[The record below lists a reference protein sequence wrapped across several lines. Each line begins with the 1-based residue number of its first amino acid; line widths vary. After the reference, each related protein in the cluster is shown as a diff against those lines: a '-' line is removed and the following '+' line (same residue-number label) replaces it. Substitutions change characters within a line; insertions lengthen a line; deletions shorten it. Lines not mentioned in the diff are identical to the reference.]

1 MISLCIHAAS
11 HWLISNVGA
20 ECVNCT
26 RFWPEERWMGHPCL
40 IATLQTDSSIPL
52 RLRRV
57 DKWPVGSQQGC
68 LGMSLVEV

>member
-1 MISLCIHAAS
+1 
-11 HWLISNVGA
+11 
-20 ECVNCT
+20 
-26 RFWPEERWMGHPCL
+26 MGHPCL